1 MTRRSAN
8 RAGFSLAEIM
18 VAVMI
23 LGIVGAGMMRVLV
36 NQNRFFDQQNNLR
49 TARSISR
56 SAMVVLMAD
65 LRMVQ
70 DSGGVDSA
78 STDFKT
84 VRVLVP
90 YRFGLACGTSG
101 STTTVSMLPIDS
113 AVNAMSIYKG
123 FAVRSPVSGRYTY
136 FFPSNPTGSDAPQ
149 AAGSPATCTG
159 SASGQA
165 QIKSMSL
172 NGRTADILDLHSSG
186 SSGAVATAPVFFFQR
201 VTYSFKTSGVYPSRL
216 GLWRTVDNGS
226 SQFSEE
232 LMAPFDTS
240 AGFRY
245 YTSGVDTSNSVS
257 VPALSD
263 IRGVDIRLYSLS
275 PRTTSNNTT
284 PSSSKM
290 VTSVFFKNV
299 RSY

>member
-1 MTRRSAN
+1 MTKPSVN

-36 NQNRFFDQQNNLR
+36 SQNRFFDQQNNLR

-56 SAMVVLMAD
+56 NAMVVLMAD

-84 VRVLVP
+84 LRVLVP
-90 YRFGLACGTSG
+90 YRFGLACGISG

-113 AVNAMSIYKG
+113 AVNAMSTYKG
-123 FAVRSPVSGRYTY
+123 FAVRSATSGRYTY

-149 AAGSPATCTG
+149 PAGSPATCTG

-201 VTYSFKTSGVYPSRL
+201 VTYSFKTSNAYPSRL
-216 GLWRTVDNGS
+216 GLWRSVDNGV
-226 SQFSEE
+226 SEE

-245 YTSGVDTSNSVS
+245 YTSGVDTSNTVS

-263 IRGVDIRLYSLS
+263 IRGVDVRLYSLS